1 MLFLFLEWL
10 WKCGW
15 SVEVRGC
22 RAGDGGQGGARSG
35 TVKKFVIMSAD
46 VAASVGGKPVRR
58 LVIACGGTG
67 GHLFPGIAVAQEAGR
82 RGWETMLL
90 ISEKQIDALA
100 VQGHQE
106 LRFEKVPAVAMPGV
120 FSLKFPGFLWRVWRT
135 RAHCRGLLKSFGA
148 DAVLGM
154 GGFTSLPPVWAGKGL
169 GLRTFVHESN
179 AVPGKAN
186 RLTARFCTGVL
197 LGLEACA
204 KFFPAGKTQVTGTP
218 LRTALLTRPDR
229 AEALRF
235 FGLSEGKKT
244 VLVMGGSQGARGVN
258 RAMVEALPMLAAQ
271 GVQVLHITG
280 PKEYDGLKAAYD
292 ASPVE
297 AAVVPFC
304 QEMGLA
310 YAAADVAV
318 SRSGASSLTELS
330 AFGLPVI
337 LVPYPTAADDHQ
349 RRNADVFTAAK
360 AAVAVEEAELG
371 GGKLGDLLTALLADE
386 AERQRLGE
394 AMKTLAPADAA
405 ARVCDAVAGV

>member
-1 MLFLFLEWL
+1 MTTASANN
-10 WKCGW
+10 
-15 SVEVRGC
+15 SV
-22 RAGDGGQGGARSG
+22 
-35 TVKKFVIMSAD
+35 K
-46 VAASVGGKPVRR
+46 R

-67 GHLFPGIAVAQEAGR
+67 GHLFPGIAVAQEAQR

-100 VQGHQE
+100 VQGHAD
-106 LRFEKVPAVAMPGV
+106 LRFEKVPAVAMPKV
-120 FSLKFPGFLWRVWRT
+120 LSLKMPGFLWRLWKT
-135 RAHCRGLLKSFGA
+135 RAHCRKLLVDFKA

-154 GGFTSLPPVWAGKGL
+154 GGFTSLPPVWAGKSL

-186 RLTARFCTGVL
+186 KLTARFCTGVL

-204 KFFPAGKTQVTGTP
+204 KFFPAGKTLVTGTP
-218 LRTALLTRPDR
+218 LRTALLTKPDR
-229 AEALRF
+229 AAALRF
-235 FGLSEGKKT
+235 FGLSDTKQT

-258 RAMVEALPMLAAQ
+258 RAMIEALPLLASH

-280 PKEYDGLKAAYD
+280 PGEYETLNAAYA
-292 ASPVE
+292 ASPVA

-349 RRNADVFTAAK
+349 RRNADVFTKAR
-360 AAVAVEEAELG
+360 AAVAVEEADLG
-371 GGKLGDLLTALLADE
+371 GGKLGDLLTKLLADPT
-386 AERQRLGE
+386 ERQRLGT
-394 AMKTLAPADAA
+394 AMQKLAPSDAA
-405 ARVCDAVAGV
+405 ARVCAAVSGSS

>member
-1 MLFLFLEWL
+1 MEERQGGGFLE
-10 WKCGW
+10 
-15 SVEVRGC
+15 
-22 RAGDGGQGGARSG
+22 
-35 TVKKFVIMSAD
+35 FVDPLMSA
-46 VAASVGGKPVRR
+46 VAAVKPVHR

-67 GHLFPGIAVAQEAGR
+67 GHLFPGIAVAQEARR

-100 VQGHQE
+100 VQGHAD
-106 LRFEKVPAVAMPGV
+106 LRFEKVPAVGMPKLL
-120 FSLKFPGFLWRVWRT
+120 SLKMPPFLFKVWQT
-135 RAHCRGLLKSFGA
+135 RRHCARLLQEFKA

-186 RLTARFCTGVL
+186 KLTSKFCTGVL

-204 KFFPAGKTQVTGTP
+204 DFFPAGKTTVTGTP
-218 LRTALLTRPDR
+218 LRTALLTRPSR
-229 AEALRF
+229 AEARHF
-235 FGLSEGKKT
+235 FGLSMDHPV

-258 RAMVEALPMLAAQ
+258 RAIVDALPGLAPA

-280 PKEYDGLKAAYD
+280 PGEYETLKAAYA
-292 ASPVE
+292 ASPVMSS
-297 AAVVPFC
+297 VVSFC
-304 QEMGLA
+304 QDMGMA

-349 RRNADVFTAAK
+349 RRNADVFTKAGAAL
-360 AAVAVEEAELG
+360 AVEEAELG
-371 GGKLGDLLTALLADE
+371 GGKLGGLLLGLLADPL
-386 AERQRLGE
+386 ERQRLGE
-394 AMKTLAPADAA
+394 AMRKLAPADAA
-405 ARVCDAVAGV
+405 ARVCDAVAGI

>member
-1 MLFLFLEWL
+1 M
-10 WKCGW
+10 
-15 SVEVRGC
+15 
-22 RAGDGGQGGARSG
+22 
-35 TVKKFVIMSAD
+35 
-46 VAASVGGKPVRR
+46 
-58 LVIACGGTG
+58 IACGGTG

-100 VQGHQE
+100 VQGHAE
-106 LRFEKVPAVAMPGV
+106 LRFEKVPAVAMPKLL
-120 FSLKFPGFLWRVWRT
+120 SLKMVKFLWRVWQTKR
-135 RAHCRGLLKSFGA
+135 HCRKLLLDFKA

-154 GGFTSLPPVWAGKGL
+154 GGFTSLPPVWAGRSL

-197 LGLEACA
+197 LGLAACA
-204 KFFPAGKTQVTGTP
+204 KFFPAGRTTVTGTP
-218 LRTALLTRPDR
+218 LRTALLEKPER
-229 AEALRF
+229 AAALAF
-235 FGLSEGKKT
+235 FGLNPDKQT

-258 RAMVEALPMLAAQ
+258 RAVVEALPCLADA

-280 PKEYDGLKAAYD
+280 PGEFETLQQAYA
-292 ASPVE
+292 ASPVK
-297 AAVVPFC
+297 ATVVPFC
-304 QEMGLA
+304 QDMGLA

-349 RRNADVFTAAK
+349 RRNAEVFTSAGAAL
-360 AAVAVEEAELG
+360 AVEESALG
-371 GGKLGDLLTALLADE
+371 GGKLGDLLTGLLADA
-386 AERQRLGE
+386 AERSRLAA
-394 AMKTLAPADAA
+394 AMQGLAPADAA
-405 ARVCDAVAGV
+405 ARVCDAVAG

>member
-1 MLFLFLEWL
+1 MT
-10 WKCGW
+10 
-15 SVEVRGC
+15 
-22 RAGDGGQGGARSG
+22 AAPD
-35 TVKKFVIMSAD
+35 TV
-46 VAASVGGKPVRR
+46 KPVRR

-67 GHLFPGIAVAQEAGR
+67 GHLFPGIAVAQEAAR

-100 VQGHQE
+100 VQGHAE
-106 LRFEKVPAVAMPGV
+106 LRFEKVPAVAMPRLL
-120 FSLKFPGFLWRVWRT
+120 SLKMPGFLWRLWRT
-135 RAHCRGLLKSFGA
+135 RQHCRKLLVEFQA

-186 RLTARFCTGVL
+186 KLTARFCTGVF

-204 KFFPAGKTQVTGTP
+204 RFFPSVTITVTGTP
-218 LRTALLTRPDR
+218 LRTALLTKPDR
-229 AEALRF
+229 GEALKF
-235 FGLSEGKKT
+235 FGLSEGAQT

-258 RAMVEALPMLAAQ
+258 RAVLEALPFLAAH

-280 PKEYDGLKAAYD
+280 PGEFEELKTAY
-292 ASPVE
+292 ASSPVK

-304 QEMGLA
+304 QDMGMA

-330 AFGLPVI
+330 AFSLPVI

-349 RRNADVFTAAK
+349 RRNADVFTKAGAAL
-360 AAVAVEEAELG
+360 AVEEADLG
-371 GGKLGDLLTALLADE
+371 GGKLGDLLLGLLADT
-386 AERQRLGE
+386 AQRARLAA
-394 AMKTLAPADAA
+394 AMQKLAPVDAA
-405 ARVCDAVAGV
+405 ARVCDAVQGAQ

>member
-1 MLFLFLEWL
+1 
-10 WKCGW
+10 
-15 SVEVRGC
+15 
-22 RAGDGGQGGARSG
+22 
-35 TVKKFVIMSAD
+35 MSKA
-46 VAASVGGKPVRR
+46 VVKPVKR

-67 GHLFPGIAVAQEAGR
+67 GHLFPGIAVAEEARR

-100 VQGHQE
+100 VQGHDD
-106 LRFEKVPAVAMPGV
+106 LRFEKVPAVAMPGI
-120 FSLKFPGFLWRVWRT
+120 FSLKMPSFLWRMWKT
-135 RAHCRGLLKSFGA
+135 RQHCRRLLIGFRA

-186 RLTARFCTGVL
+186 KLTSRFCNGVL

-204 KFFPAGKTQVTGTP
+204 KFFPAGKTTVTGTP
-218 LRTALLTRPDR
+218 LRTALLTKPDR
-229 AEALRF
+229 QQALGF
-235 FGLSEGKKT
+235 FGLSNNKQT

-258 RAMVEALPMLAAQ
+258 RATIEALPLLAAH

-280 PKEYDGLKAAYD
+280 PGEYRTLKAAYA
-292 ASPVE
+292 ASSVGS
-297 AAVVPFC
+297 AVVPFC
-304 QEMGLA
+304 QDMGLA

-349 RRNADVFTAAK
+349 RRNADVFTQANAAL
-360 AAVAVEEAELG
+360 AVEEADLA
-371 GGKLGDLLTALLADE
+371 GGKLGDLLTSLLAD
-386 AERQRLGE
+386 AGKRLRLGA
-394 AMKTLAPADAA
+394 AMQKLAPADAA
-405 ARVCDAVAGV
+405 ARVCDAVAG

>member
-1 MLFLFLEWL
+1 M
-10 WKCGW
+10 
-15 SVEVRGC
+15 
-22 RAGDGGQGGARSG
+22 GA
-35 TVKKFVIMSAD
+35 
-46 VAASVGGKPVRR
+46 AAALKPVRR

-82 RGWETMLL
+82 RGWETLLL

-100 VQGHQE
+100 VQGHAD
-106 LRFEKVPAVAMPGV
+106 LRFEKVPAVAMPRM
-120 FSLKFPGFLWRVWRT
+120 FSLKMPGFLWRLWRT
-135 RAHCRGLLKSFGA
+135 RAHCRKLLQDFKA

-186 RLTARFCTGVL
+186 RLTAKFCTGVL

-204 KFFPAGKTQVTGTP
+204 RFFPAGTVTVTGTP
-218 LRTALLTRPDR
+218 LRTGLLTKPDR

-235 FGLSEGKKT
+235 FGLEEGPPT

-258 RAMVEALPMLAAQ
+258 RAVREALPRLAAA

-280 PKEYDGLKAAYD
+280 PGEFGELKAAYA
-292 ASPVE
+292 ASPVA

-304 QEMGLA
+304 QEMGMA

-349 RRNADVFTAAK
+349 RRNADVFTGAGAAM
-360 AAVAVEEAELG
+360 AVEETDLG
-371 GGKLGDLLTALLADE
+371 GGKLGDLLLELLGDPAQR
-386 AERQRLGE
+386 ERLGAAMQRL
-394 AMKTLAPADAA
+394 APVDAA
-405 ARVCDAVAGV
+405 ARVCDAVAGSLA